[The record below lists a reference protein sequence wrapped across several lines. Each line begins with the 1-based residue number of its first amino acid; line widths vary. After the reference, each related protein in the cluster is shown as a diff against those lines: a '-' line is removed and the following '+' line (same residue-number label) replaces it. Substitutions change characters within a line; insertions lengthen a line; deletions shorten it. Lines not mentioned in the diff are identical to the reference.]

1 MDYQKVVVP
10 MPTMLVLPWRWSGAP
25 RPRTALVFASRFDGA
40 GFRQGCQLL
49 IGGIRLRRAALG
61 SPGALGVSLRA
72 HPIQGRYYTLS
83 MWQDQDS
90 LMAFAHGPAHR
101 RAVRSVAELGPVQG
115 VLVSGDADPQQRPTW
130 RDITRWLTT
139 LDTGPYR
146 HQPQLTAVGSDPGPS
161 AR

>member
-1 MDYQKVVVP
+1 
-10 MPTMLVLPWRWSGAP
+10 MPTILVLPWRWSGAA
-25 RPRTALVFASRFDGA
+25 RPRNALVFASRFDGA
-40 GFRQGCQLL
+40 GFRQGWRLL
-49 IGGIRLRRAALG
+49 IGGIRLRQAVLA
-61 SPGALGVSLRA
+61 SPGALGVSLLA

-101 RAVRSVAELGPVQG
+101 RAVRGMTELGPVQG
-115 VLVSGDADPQQRPTW
+115 VLVSRDADPQIRPTW
-130 RDITRWLTT
+130 RDTTSWLTA

-146 HQPQLTAVGSDPGPS
+146 HQPQPAPAGSDPGLP